1 MKRSY
6 ILPQTEAQ
14 HITAGQLI
22 CSSPNP
28 SIQKGDPVPQNPGQ
42 GIYC

>member
-1 MKRSY
+1 MTKHY
-6 ILPQTEAQ
+6 ILPQTQAQ

-28 SIQKGDPVPQNPGQ
+28 TIQKGDPVPVVYSGM
-42 GIYC
+42 YV